1 VLAAER
7 LREIYNAQRI
17 ARDQTTSL
25 SEVCTQRRRCSTGR
39 EGPTLAEIEVALLQ
53 SPRRLR
59 VGGQGFRLSYKERV
73 AIEDR
78 AMVRA
83 QAWLEAQGYS
93 VKDTHLNSPFD
104 YEARRDGACL
114 KVEVKGTTAD
124 VVDALFMTRNEVDLH
139 RVEKSATALIIV
151 SKIRLSVGPD
161 GPVAGG
167 GEITPLIGWDIDG
180 WETTPI
186 AFQVRKKLS

>member
-1 VLAAER
+1 MVEDRGAIAQRAADCGGPVYYRADVHGRDHEVEQLYVLAAER

-93 VKDTHLNSPFD
+93 VKDTHLNSPF
-104 YEARRDGACL
+104 
-114 KVEVKGTTAD
+114 
-124 VVDALFMTRNEVDLH
+124 
-139 RVEKSATALIIV
+139 
-151 SKIRLSVGPD
+151 
-161 GPVAGG
+161 
-167 GEITPLIGWDIDG
+167 
-180 WETTPI
+180 
-186 AFQVRKKLS
+186 